1 MVFVR
6 PIFCRLVARMK
17 RNVTSRGCM
26 VRVAVGLWLA
36 LSFSVTGARAEAP
49 ELIPL
54 RLQLKWSH
62 QFQFAGFYAAVEKG
76 FYRDAGLEVTLV
88 EGRAGVDFIHEVI
101 SGAAD
106 FGIEMPDLL
115 LRRAKGDPVVVL
127 AAIYQHSPYVIVSL
141 EEAKIASPH
150 DLIGRSVM
158 LRPSSNAEIRA
169 MLLNEGVPLDGVRF
183 VDHAFNA
190 GALSGRSVDAMS
202 MYTSTIAHEPTL
214 QDAAISILHPINYG
228 VDFYGDCLFTSESLI
243 AERPDDVRAFRSA
256 SLRGWDYAMEHPE
269 EMATLIHERYAPTKP
284 VADLLAEAR
293 RMEPLLLHKFVE
305 PGHMNPG
312 RWRHIADTFAK
323 VGLLPPAVS
332 LEGFLYDPHVASDA
346 LWLKWTAGVALT
358 ALVLMGGTALTLLLF
373 NRRLDR
379 AVHERTTELRRVN
392 LALEAEVIEREA
404 AEEKRRNLERQVWH
418 AQKLESLGVLAG
430 GIAHDFN
437 NLLTVILG
445 SADVAMQ
452 IIEPDAP
459 ARPLVDEIRNA
470 SNRAADLTRQMLAY
484 SGRGHF
490 EIREVNLNELVGEI
504 ARLLSASV
512 AKHVTITM
520 RLAGELPAVRAD
532 SAQLQQIVM
541 NLITNAAEAIPEDQA
556 GEVVLSTE
564 VVHCSNHD
572 LDMSRLPEK
581 PTEGDFVCLQVS
593 DNGCGMDTDALNR
606 LFEPFYT
613 TKSTGRGLG
622 MSATLGIVRGH
633 IGAITVD
640 SSPGIGTTIRVLLP
654 AADKSVQNVGSD
666 CGGGRGGGGEW
677 RGHGT
682 VLLVDDEEAV
692 RTLAA
697 RMLERMGF
705 KVLTAADGVEGVAL
719 FRAHADEVRCILL
732 DFSMPRMDGVQA
744 SLELHRVKAGV
755 PIVVCSGFN
764 RQEVEHRF
772 QDSPIA
778 AFLHKPFRYEEVRQA
793 FRVALGEG

>member
-1 MVFVR
+1 M
-6 PIFCRLVARMK
+6 
-17 RNVTSRGCM
+17 RGC
-26 VRVAVGLWLA
+26 VNPRYCATRIGAALWRVLLLFLFV
-36 LSFSVTGARAEAP
+36 VGARATASD
-49 ELIPL
+49 LVPL

-76 FYRDAGLEVTLV
+76 FYRDAGLDVSLV
-88 EGRAGVDFIHEVI
+88 EGRAGVDFIKEVV

-106 FGIEMPDLL
+106 FGVEMPDLL
-115 LRRAKGDPVVVL
+115 LRRAAGDPVVVL

-141 EEAKIASPH
+141 EETRIVSPH

-190 GALSGRSVDAMS
+190 DALNDRVVDAMS

-214 QDAAISILHPINYG
+214 QDAAINVLHPINYG
-228 VDFYGDCLFTSESLI
+228 VDFYGDCLFTSESQI
-243 AERPDDVRAFRSA
+243 AERPEEVRAFRTA
-256 SLRGWDYAMEHPE
+256 SLRGWEYAMAHPAE
-269 EMATLIHERYAPTKP
+269 LAALIHERYAPNRS
-284 VADLLAEAR
+284 VADLLAEAE
-293 RMEPLLLHKFVE
+293 RMEPLLLPKYVE

-323 VGLLPPAVS
+323 VGLLPPSVS
-332 LEGFLYDPHVASDA
+332 LEGFIYDPYVSPDAQWLQWTVGAAVAA
-346 LWLKWTAGVALT
+346 LVAMGMVAL
-358 ALVLMGGTALTLLLF
+358 ALLWF

-379 AVHERTTELRRVN
+379 AVHERTTELLRVN

-404 AEEKRRNLERQVWH
+404 AEEKRRGLERQVWH

-445 SADVAMQ
+445 SAEVAMQ
-452 IIEPDAP
+452 VMEPDAP
-459 ARPLVDEIRNA
+459 ARPLVDEIRSA

-484 SGRGHF
+484 SGRGHV
-490 EIREVNLNELVGEI
+490 EIREVNLNELVDEI
-504 ARLLSASV
+504 AHLLSASV

-520 RLAGELPAVRAD
+520 DLAKDLPPVRAD

-541 NLITNAAEAIPEDQA
+541 NLITNAAESIPESQS
-556 GEVVLSTE
+556 GKVVLSTE
-564 VVHCSNHD
+564 VVLCTRHD
-572 LDMSRLPEK
+572 LALSRLPEK
-581 PTEGDFVCLQVS
+581 PPEGKFICLRVS
-593 DNGCGMDTDALNR
+593 DNGCGMDAEALNQ

-613 TKSTGRGLG
+613 TKATGRGLG

-640 SSPGIGTTIRVLLP
+640 SSPGQGTSIRVLLP
-654 AADKSVQNVGSD
+654 TAERSVKLVAANSD
-666 CGGGRGGGGEW
+666 RSEGGEW

-682 VLLVDDEEAV
+682 VLVVDDEEAV
-692 RTLAA
+692 RSLVS

-705 KVLTAADGVEGVAL
+705 TVLTAADGVEGVAL
-719 FRAHADEVRCILL
+719 FRARADEVRCILL

-744 SLELHRVKAGV
+744 SRELHQVKSGV

-764 RQEVEHRF
+764 QQEVEHRF
-772 QDSPIA
+772 QGSPIA
-778 AFLHKPFRYEEVRQA
+778 AFLHKPFRYEEVRQS

>member
-1 MVFVR
+1 
-6 PIFCRLVARMK
+6 
-17 RNVTSRGCM
+17 
-26 VRVAVGLWLA
+26 
-36 LSFSVTGARAEAP
+36 
-49 ELIPL
+49 
-54 RLQLKWSH
+54 
-62 QFQFAGFYAAVEKG
+62 
-76 FYRDAGLEVTLV
+76 
-88 EGRAGVDFIHEVI
+88 
-101 SGAAD
+101 
-106 FGIEMPDLL
+106 
-115 LRRAKGDPVVVL
+115 
-127 AAIYQHSPYVIVSL
+127 
-141 EEAKIASPH
+141 
-150 DLIGRSVM
+150 
-158 LRPSSNAEIRA
+158 
-169 MLLNEGVPLDGVRF
+169 
-183 VDHAFNA
+183 
-190 GALSGRSVDAMS
+190 
-202 MYTSTIAHEPTL
+202 
-214 QDAAISILHPINYG
+214 
-228 VDFYGDCLFTSESLI
+228 
-243 AERPDDVRAFRSA
+243 
-256 SLRGWDYAMEHPE
+256 
-269 EMATLIHERYAPTKP
+269 
-284 VADLLAEAR
+284 
-293 RMEPLLLHKFVE
+293 MEPLLLHKFVE

-312 RWRHIADTFAK
+312 RWRHIADTFTK

-332 LEGFLYDPHVASDA
+332 LEGFLYDPHVSPDA
-346 LWLKWTAGVALT
+346 LWLRWTAGVALA
-358 ALVLMGGTALTLLLF
+358 ALVLVGIAAFILLLF

-379 AVHERTTELRRVN
+379 AVHQRTTELRRVN

-520 RLAGELPAVRAD
+520 RLAENLPAVRAD

-541 NLITNAAEAIPEDQA
+541 NLITNAAEAIPEDHA
-556 GEVVLSTE
+556 GEVILSTE
-564 VVHCSNHD
+564 VVRCSRHD
-572 LDMSRLPEK
+572 LDSSRLPDK
-581 PTEGDFVCLQVS
+581 PPEGDYVCLQVV
-593 DNGCGMDTDALNR
+593 DNGSGMDAEAMNR

-613 TKSTGRGLG
+613 TKTTGRGLG

-633 IGAITVD
+633 VGAITVE
-640 SSPGIGTTIRVLLP
+640 SAPGVGTTIRVLLP
-654 AADKSVQNVGSD
+654 AAEKSMENVGTD
-666 CGGGRGGGGEW
+666 GVGEGGEW

-692 RTLAA
+692 RSLAA

-705 KVLTAADGVEGVAL
+705 KVLTAADGVEGVDL

-744 SLELHRVKAGV
+744 SQALHRIKAGV

-772 QDSPIA
+772 QGRLIG
-778 AFLHKPFRYEEVRQA
+778 AFLHKPFRYEELRQA
-793 FRVALGEG
+793 FQAALGER